1 MKTDIKFS
9 ERSILEDCNHW
20 LLKKAFTVW
29 CYYSFLFCYLVFC
42 LRKIVCLKWNM
53 FAKLPQTRMVNSM
66 CVACLN
72 NCMPFCQHCKDKQ
85 WRNVPTWRGSACKN
99 QGFCKSWLSVCFAD
113 RLMLWILFVC
123 FLEMQ
128 ICLYL
133 IVCINIWP
141 LAKFEARLRLQSM
154 CEN

>member
-85 WRNVPTWRGSACKN
+85 WRNVPTWRGSVCKIRVFAN
-99 QGFCKSWLSVCFAD
+99 HGSVCALQTGLCCEFCLFAFWKCKFVCISLSALTFD
-113 RLMLWILFVC
+113 RLQNLKLD
-123 FLEMQ
+123 
-128 ICLYL
+128 
-133 IVCINIWP
+133 
-141 LAKFEARLRLQSM
+141 
-154 CEN
+154 